1 MYKMDRPGFC
11 ILPFTTL
18 YVQENQVKLCCES
31 EEHTQHLISKDT
43 PISDIWN
50 NEFYKKTRS
59 DMIDGKLPEYCR
71 ICRLNEEAG
80 EESKR
85 QWDNSKAKN
94 LFDYNDIYV
103 NSPINYDMRPSNKC
117 NLECVMCDGLVST
130 AINDR
135 VQQYIKDT
143 GNDDFVIATG
153 HDWEDNRL
161 IIEYVKQNSNNINEM
176 KFCGGEPFLV
186 AEVLEML
193 DHLVETGDCKNIDL
207 SFITNGTVVRSK
219 WFSEKLTRFKSV
231 KLNISIDGVGEVGEY
246 VRYPS
251 KWSVVD
257 NNIQLFKNIIKSNPQ
272 IKMSLAP
279 VIHLLNALHMD
290 EVIEYAAINDINIAL
305 SPVYQASNELYLST
319 ELLTA
324 ELRQT
329 AHDKMFSMIERYP
342 DISFNLGRGFIKN
355 LPQQEYMTDD
365 KVIQQLKQV
374 VQYWDSHRKVK
385 FLQQYPYLE
394 YLIK

>member
-1 MYKMDRPGFC
+1 MDRPGFC

-18 YVQENQVKLCCES
+18 YVQENQIKLCCES
-31 EEHTQHLISKDT
+31 EEDTQHLISKQNT
-43 PISDIWN
+43 ISEIWN
-50 NEFYKKTRS
+50 NDFYKKTRS
-59 DMIDGKLPEYCR
+59 DMIAGKLPEYCR

-94 LFDYNDIYV
+94 LFNYNDTIV

-143 GNDDFVIATG
+143 NNDDFVIATG
-153 HDWEDNRL
+153 HNWEDNRL
-161 IIEYVKQNSNNINEM
+161 IIDYVKQNSNNINEM

-193 DHLVETGDCKNIDL
+193 DHLVETGDCENIDL

-231 KLNISIDGVGEVGEY
+231 KLNISIDGVGDVGEY

-251 KWSVVD
+251 KWTVVD
-257 NNIQLFKNIIKSNPQ
+257 KNIQLFKSIIKDNPQ
-272 IKMSLAP
+272 IKISLAP

-290 EVIEYAAINDINIAL
+290 KVIEYAAVNDINIAL

-319 ELLTA
+319 ELLTSD
-324 ELRQT
+324 LRQI
-329 AHDKMFSMIERYP
+329 AHDKMFAMIENHP

-355 LPQQEYMTDD
+355 LPQQQYMTDT
-365 KVIQQLKQV
+365 KVIQQLNQV
-374 VQYWDSHRKVK
+374 VKYWDSHRPIK

>member
-1 MYKMDRPGFC
+1 MDRPGFC

-31 EEHTQHLISKDT
+31 EEHTQHLISEQT

-50 NEFYKKTRS
+50 NEFYTKTRS
-59 DMIDGKLPEYCR
+59 DMIAGKLPEYCR

-94 LFDYNDIYV
+94 LFDYNDTYV
-103 NSPINYDMRPSNKC
+103 NSPIKYEMRPSNKC

-135 VQQYIKDT
+135 VQKYIKDT
-143 GNDDFVIATG
+143 GTDDFVIATG
-153 HDWEDNRL
+153 HNWKDNRL
-161 IIEYVKQNSNNINEM
+161 IIDYVKQNSGNINEM

-193 DHLVETGDCKNIDL
+193 DHLVTTGDCENIDL

-219 WFSEKLTRFKSV
+219 WFSEKLTQFKSV

-257 NNIQLFKNIIKSNPQ
+257 NNIQLFKTIIKNNPQ

-290 EVIEYAAINDINIAL
+290 EVIEYAAVNDINIAL
-305 SPVYQASNELYLST
+305 NPVYQASNELYLST

-329 AHDKMFSMIERYP
+329 AHDKMFAMIEQYP

-355 LPQQEYMTDD
+355 LPQQEYMTDK
-365 KVIQQLKQV
+365 KVIQQLNQV
-374 VQYWDSHRKVK
+374 VRYWDSHRQIK

-394 YLIK
+394 YLVK